1 MPTAPRRPQAHRKRQ
16 QLQARRLRAAD
27 LFIVGIHPAEVARQ
41 LGVSRQAASTWHAA
55 WRTGGTS
62 ALASRGP
69 MPSQAGST
77 STET

>member
-1 MPTAPRRPQAHRKRQ
+1 MPTAPRRSQAHRKRQ

-27 LFIVGIHPAEVARQ
+27 LFTVGIHPAKVARQ
-41 LGVSRQAASTWHAA
+41 LGVSRQVASTWHAA